1 MKRKL
6 KHQKSKAGMEKK
18 SNILKY
24 KSLGIYTQN
33 ENVVYMRE
41 DCHVCISEG
50 FEALTRIR
58 VSNLN
63 TSVVASLHITTS
75 DLLRQGEIGLS
86 QVAAKKLGVSE
97 GETLYVSHLEPI
109 ESLSHVRAKIYNQKL
124 DYKSYND
131 IISDIIEGNYS
142 NIHLSAFITACAGDR
157 MDIKEISDLTK
168 AMIASGQQ
176 LNWKKEIVVDKH
188 CIGGLPGN
196 RTTPIVVAIAAA
208 YGLIMPKTSSR
219 AITSPAG
226 TADTMEVL
234 TNVNLTLE
242 EIKEVV
248 DKEGGCFVWGG
259 TAKLSPADDIL
270 IKVEKALDIDS
281 EGQLI
286 ASVLSKK
293 VAAGSTHVVI
303 DIPVGK
309 TAKVRNQEAAQKL
322 KKHMETV
329 GNAVGLKVKVVITD
343 GSQPVGKGIG
353 PTLEAVDVLS
363 VLQNKDDAPLDL
375 KERALLLAGELLELS
390 EKVESGKGIETAK
403 ELLESGKAYQKFEAI
418 CKAQGRFSKTYVAP
432 FQFEIHAPIQGR
444 IKKINNRK
452 IAKLAKLSGAPQSKS
467 AGISLNVRLGDEIE
481 KGELLYRIHAESKGE
496 LNYAL
501 EYYENHDDIITI
513 QYKKNG

>member
-1 MKRKL
+1 
-6 KHQKSKAGMEKK
+6 MEEK

-33 ENVVYMRE
+33 ENVVYMRQ

-58 VSNLN
+58 VSNMS
-63 TSVVASLHITTS
+63 TSVIASLHIITS
-75 DLLRQGEIGLS
+75 DVLRRGEIGLS
-86 QVAAKKLGVSE
+86 QIAAKKLKVSE

-109 ESLSHVRAKIYNQKL
+109 ESLSSVRAKIYNQRL
-124 DYKSYND
+124 DYKAYKD
-131 IISDIIEGNYS
+131 IITDIIEGDYS

-157 MDIKEISDLTK
+157 MDLDEISDLTK
-168 AMIASGQQ
+168 AMITSGKQ
-176 LNWKKEIVVDKH
+176 LDWNKEIVVDKH

-208 YGLIMPKTSSR
+208 YGLTMPKTSSR

-234 TNVNLTLE
+234 TNVTLSGE
-242 EIKEVV
+242 EIKRVV
-248 DKEGGCFVWGG
+248 EQEGGCLVWGG
-259 TAKLSPADDIL
+259 TAQLSPADDIL

-293 VAAGSTHVVI
+293 AAAGSTHVVI
-303 DIPVGK
+303 DIPVGE
-309 TAKVRNQEAAQKL
+309 TAKVRSEEAAQKL
-322 KKHMETV
+322 KEHMEAV
-329 GNAVGLKVKVVITD
+329 GDAVGLKIKVVITD
-343 GSQPVGKGIG
+343 GSQPVGRGIG
-353 PTLEAVDVLS
+353 PNLEAVDVLS
-363 VLQNKDDAPLDL
+363 VLQNKEDAPQDL
-375 KERALLLAGELLELS
+375 KERAILLAGHLLELS
-390 EKVESGKGIETAK
+390 EKVKPEKGLEIAK

-418 CKAQGRFSKTYVAP
+418 CTAQGRFSKTYVAP
-432 FQFEIHAPIQGR
+432 YQFEMHAPKRGTV
-444 IKKINNRK
+444 KKINNRK

-467 AGISLNVRLGDEIE
+467 AGISMNVRLGDELE
-481 KGELLYRIHAESKGE
+481 KGELVYILHAETNGE

-501 EYYENHDDIITI
+501 EYYENHDDIIEI
-513 QYKKNG
+513 E

>member
-1 MKRKL
+1 
-6 KHQKSKAGMEKK
+6 MEEK

-24 KSLGIYTQN
+24 KPLGIYTQN
-33 ENVVYMRE
+33 ENVVYMRQ

-58 VSNLN
+58 VSNMS
-63 TSVVASLHITTS
+63 TSVIASLHIITS
-75 DLLRQGEIGLS
+75 DVLRQGEIGLS
-86 QVAAKKLGVSE
+86 QIAAKKLKVSD

-109 ESLSHVRAKIYNQKL
+109 ESLSYVRAKIYNQKL
-124 DYKSYND
+124 DYKAYKD
-131 IISDIIEGNYS
+131 IITDIIEGDYS

-157 MDIKEISDLTK
+157 MDINEISDLTK
-168 AMIASGQQ
+168 AMITSGKQ
-176 LNWKKEIVVDKH
+176 LDWNKEIVVDKH

-208 YGLIMPKTSSR
+208 YGLTMPKTSSR

-234 TNVNLTLE
+234 TNVTLSGE
-242 EIKEVV
+242 EIKRVV
-248 DKEGGCFVWGG
+248 EQEGGCLVWGG
-259 TAKLSPADDIL
+259 TAQLSPADDIL

-293 VAAGSTHVVI
+293 AAAGSTHVVI
-303 DIPVGK
+303 DIPVGE
-309 TAKVRNQEAAQKL
+309 TAKVRSEEAAQKL
-322 KKHMETV
+322 KEHMEAV
-329 GNAVGLKVKVVITD
+329 GDAVGLKIKVVITD
-343 GSQPVGKGIG
+343 GSQPVGRGIG
-353 PTLEAVDVLS
+353 PNLEAVDVLS
-363 VLQNKDDAPLDL
+363 VLQNKEDAPQDL

-390 EKVESGKGIETAK
+390 EKVETGKGFETAK

-432 FQFEIHAPIQGR
+432 YQFEMHAPRRGTV
-444 IKKINNRK
+444 KKINNRK
-452 IAKLAKLSGAPQSKS
+452 IAKLAKLSGAPQSKL
-467 AGISLNVRLGDEIE
+467 AGISMNVRLGDAID
-481 KGELLYRIHAESKGE
+481 KGELLYKLHAETTGE

-501 EYYENHDDIITI
+501 EYYENHDDIIEI
-513 QYKKNG
+513 E

>member
-1 MKRKL
+1 
-6 KHQKSKAGMEKK
+6 MEKK

-58 VSNLN
+58 VSNMS
-63 TSVVASLHITTS
+63 TSVIASLHIITS
-75 DLLRQGEIGLS
+75 DVLRQGEIGLS
-86 QVAAKKLGVSE
+86 QIAAKKLNVSD

-109 ESLSHVRAKIYNQKL
+109 ESLSFVRRKIYNQRL
-124 DYKSYND
+124 DYKAYTD
-131 IISDIIEGNYS
+131 IITDIIEGNYS

-157 MDIKEISDLTK
+157 MDLDEISDLTK
-168 AMIASGQQ
+168 AMITSGKQ
-176 LNWKKEIVVDKH
+176 LDWKKKIVVDKH

-208 YGLIMPKTSSR
+208 YGLTMPKTSSR

-234 TNVNLTLE
+234 TNVTLSGE
-242 EIKEVV
+242 EIKRVV
-248 DKEGGCFVWGG
+248 EQEGGCLVWGG
-259 TAKLSPADDIL
+259 TAELSPADDIL

-293 VAAGSTHVVI
+293 AAAGATHVVI

-309 TAKVRNQEAAQKL
+309 TAKVRSEEAAQKL
-322 KKHMETV
+322 KEHMEAV
-329 GNAVGLKVKVVITD
+329 GNAVGLKIKVVITD
-343 GSQPVGKGIG
+343 GSQPVGRGIG
-353 PTLEAVDVLS
+353 PNLEAVDVLS
-363 VLQNKDDAPLDL
+363 VLQNKRDAPQDL
-375 KERALLLAGELLELS
+375 KERALLLAGHLLELS
-390 EKVESGKGIETAK
+390 EKVETGKGLDTAK
-403 ELLESGKAYQKFEAI
+403 ELLENGKAYQKFEAI

-432 FQFEIHAPIQGR
+432 YQFEMHAPKRGKV
-444 IKKINNRK
+444 KKINNRK

-467 AGISLNVRLGDEIE
+467 AGISMNVRLGDEIE
-481 KGELLYRIHAESKGE
+481 KGELLYILHAETNGE

-513 QYKKNG
+513 Q

>member
-1 MKRKL
+1 
-6 KHQKSKAGMEKK
+6 MEKK

-58 VSNLN
+58 VSNMS
-63 TSVVASLHITTS
+63 TSVIASLHIITS
-75 DLLRQGEIGLS
+75 DVLRQGEIGLS
-86 QVAAKKLGVSE
+86 QIAAKKLNVSD

-109 ESLSHVRAKIYNQKL
+109 ESLSFVRAKIYNQRL
-124 DYKSYND
+124 DYKAYTD
-131 IISDIIEGNYS
+131 IITDIIEGNYS

-157 MDIKEISDLTK
+157 MDLDEISDLTK
-168 AMIASGQQ
+168 AMITSGKQ
-176 LNWKKEIVVDKH
+176 LDWKKKIVVDKH

-208 YGLIMPKTSSR
+208 YGLTMPKTSSR

-234 TNVNLTLE
+234 TNVTLSGE
-242 EIKEVV
+242 EIKRVV
-248 DKEGGCFVWGG
+248 EQEGGCLVWGG
-259 TAKLSPADDIL
+259 TAELSPADDIL

-293 VAAGSTHVVI
+293 AAAGATHVVI

-309 TAKVRNQEAAQKL
+309 TAKVRSEEAAQKL
-322 KKHMETV
+322 KEHMEAV
-329 GNAVGLKVKVVITD
+329 GNAVGLKIKVVITD
-343 GSQPVGKGIG
+343 GSQPVGRGIG
-353 PTLEAVDVLS
+353 PNLEAVDVLS
-363 VLQNKDDAPLDL
+363 VLQNKRDAPQDL
-375 KERALLLAGELLELS
+375 KERALLLAGHLLELS
-390 EKVESGKGIETAK
+390 EKVETGKGLDTAK
-403 ELLESGKAYQKFEAI
+403 ELLENGKAYQKFEAI

-432 FQFEIHAPIQGR
+432 YQFEMHAPKRGKV
-444 IKKINNRK
+444 KKINNRK

-467 AGISLNVRLGDEIE
+467 AGISMNVRLGDEIE
-481 KGELLYRIHAESKGE
+481 KGELLYILHAETNGE

-513 QYKKNG
+513 Q

>member
-1 MKRKL
+1 ME
-6 KHQKSKAGMEKK
+6 MEKK

-58 VSNLN
+58 VSNMS
-63 TSVVASLHITTS
+63 TSVIASLHIITS
-75 DLLRQGEIGLS
+75 DVLRQGEIGLS
-86 QVAAKKLGVSE
+86 QIAAKKLNVSD

-109 ESLSHVRAKIYNQKL
+109 ESLSFVRAKIYNQRL
-124 DYKSYND
+124 DYKAYTD
-131 IISDIIEGNYS
+131 IITDIIEGNYS

-157 MDIKEISDLTK
+157 MDLDEISDLTK
-168 AMIASGQQ
+168 AMITSGKQ
-176 LNWKKEIVVDKH
+176 LDWKKKIVVDKH

-208 YGLIMPKTSSR
+208 YGLTMPKTSSR

-234 TNVNLTLE
+234 TNVTLSGE
-242 EIKEVV
+242 EIKRVV
-248 DKEGGCFVWGG
+248 EQEGGCLVWGG
-259 TAKLSPADDIL
+259 TAELSPADDIL

-293 VAAGSTHVVI
+293 AAAGATHVVI

-309 TAKVRNQEAAQKL
+309 TAKVRSEEAAQKL
-322 KKHMETV
+322 KEHMEAV
-329 GNAVGLKVKVVITD
+329 GNAVGLKIKVVITD
-343 GSQPVGKGIG
+343 GSQPVGRGIG
-353 PTLEAVDVLS
+353 PNLEAVDVLS
-363 VLQNKDDAPLDL
+363 VLQNKRDAPQDL
-375 KERALLLAGELLELS
+375 KERALLLAGHLLELS
-390 EKVESGKGIETAK
+390 EKVETGKGLDTAK
-403 ELLESGKAYQKFEAI
+403 ELLENGKAYQKFEAI

-432 FQFEIHAPIQGR
+432 YQFEMHAPKRGKV
-444 IKKINNRK
+444 KKINNRK

-467 AGISLNVRLGDEIE
+467 AGISMNVRLGDEIE
-481 KGELLYRIHAESKGE
+481 KGELLYILHAETNGE

-513 QYKKNG
+513 Q